1 MKKLIIILMALIAY
15 STHVFAD
22 KVSFTAS
29 APDAVVVGEQFRL
42 SYIVTTQKVKD
53 FRAPSIKGFDVLM
66 GPSRSQQSSTQIVN
80 GNVTSTSSITF
91 TYILMA
97 NNAGEYT
104 IPGASIVAD
113 GDQMVSNSVKIKVLP
128 QDQGGNSGQN
138 NSSSGSIHSSSGTS
152 VSNQDLFIMAS
163 ASKTNVY
170 EQEAFVLTYKIYTR
184 ESNLQLNNAKL
195 PDFKGFHSQE
205 IEMTTNARWT
215 PEHYQGRNYYTTVYR
230 QFVLFPQQSGKLYID
245 PAQFQMTIGKPV
257 QSDDP
262 FDAFFNGGSN
272 VIEIKKNISTPK
284 IAINVNPL
292 PTGKPADFSGGV
304 GEFNISSSINSKEL
318 KTNDAITIKLV
329 ISGTGNLKLI
339 SNPEIKFPDD
349 FEVYDPKVDNQVRL
363 TREGLT
369 GNKVIEYLA
378 IPRHAGT
385 YKIPGVSFS
394 YFDIRSKSYKTLKT
408 EDYVVNVEKGAGNAD
423 QVIANFTNKEDLK
436 VLGEDIRYIKQNEV
450 TLQPKGSFFYGSM
463 TYWLFYIIP
472 ALAFIIFF
480 IIYRKQAA
488 ENANVAKMRTK
499 KANKVA
505 TKRMKLAGK
514 LLSENK
520 KDAFYDEVL
529 KALWGYISDKLN
541 IPVSRLSKDNIEEKL
556 RNHGVNEELIKEF
569 LNALNDC
576 EFARFAPGDENQAMD
591 KVYSSSIEV
600 ISKME
605 NSRRDYVMKKILFFI
620 LLSMSLTCFGQDSL
634 SIDTRQ
640 TNGVDSIHAS
650 HTTFSSNTLED
661 ATKAEGDS
669 AYIKEDYAAAIQI
682 YEALLKNG
690 EAADVYYNLGNSY
703 YKIGEIAKAVLNYER
718 ALLLQPG
725 NGDIRANLE
734 VARAKTIDKVE
745 PVPEVFFV
753 SWIKSLTNSMSVDA
767 WATWGIVSFILLI
780 IAFYFFIFSKQIMLK
795 KIGFISGIIL
805 LIVTVCSNLFASQQ
819 KEHLVNRSEAIVMN
833 PSVTVRSTPSESGT
847 SLFILHEGRKVSVKD
862 NSMKEWKEI
871 RLEDGKVGWVPA
883 SAIEVI

>member
-15 STHVFAD
+15 STQMLAD

-29 APDAVVVGEQFRL
+29 APDAVVVGDQFRL
-42 SYIVTTQKVKD
+42 SYTVTTQKVKD

-66 GPSRSQQSSTQIVN
+66 GPSRSQQSNTQIVN

-113 GDQMVSNSVKIKVLP
+113 GDQMVSNSVRIKVLP
-128 QDQGGNSGQN
+128 QDQGDS
-138 NSSSGSIHSSSGTS
+138 NSSSSSSTHSSSGTG
-152 VSNQDLFIMAS
+152 VSNQDLFITAS

-245 PAQFQMTIGKPV
+245 PAQFQMTVGKPV

-272 VIEIKKNISTPK
+272 VIEIKKSISTPK

-292 PTGKPADFSGGV
+292 PAGKPADFSGGV
-304 GEFNISSSINSKEL
+304 GEFNISSSINNKEL

-385 YKIPGVSFS
+385 YKVPGVSFS

-408 EDYVVNVEKGAGNAD
+408 EEYVINVEKGAGNAD

-605 NSRRDYVMKKILFFI
+605 NS
-620 LLSMSLTCFGQDSL
+620 
-634 SIDTRQ
+634 
-640 TNGVDSIHAS
+640 
-650 HTTFSSNTLED
+650 
-661 ATKAEGDS
+661 
-669 AYIKEDYAAAIQI
+669 IK
-682 YEALLKNG
+682 
-690 EAADVYYNLGNSY
+690 
-703 YKIGEIAKAVLNYER
+703 
-718 ALLLQPG
+718 
-725 NGDIRANLE
+725 
-734 VARAKTIDKVE
+734 
-745 PVPEVFFV
+745 
-753 SWIKSLTNSMSVDA
+753 
-767 WATWGIVSFILLI
+767 
-780 IAFYFFIFSKQIMLK
+780 
-795 KIGFISGIIL
+795 
-805 LIVTVCSNLFASQQ
+805 
-819 KEHLVNRSEAIVMN
+819 H
-833 PSVTVRSTPSESGT
+833 
-847 SLFILHEGRKVSVKD
+847 
-862 NSMKEWKEI
+862 
-871 RLEDGKVGWVPA
+871 
-883 SAIEVI
+883 

>member
-1 MKKLIIILMALIAY
+1 MALIAY
-15 STHVFAD
+15 STQMLAD

-29 APDAVVVGEQFRL
+29 APDAVVVGDQFRL
-42 SYIVTTQKVKD
+42 SYTVTTQKVKD

-66 GPSRSQQSSTQIVN
+66 GPSRSQQSNTQIVN

-113 GDQMVSNSVKIKVLP
+113 GDQMVSNSVRIKVLP
-128 QDQGGNSGQN
+128 QDQG
-138 NSSSGSIHSSSGTS
+138 SSSSSSTHSSSGTG
-152 VSNQDLFIMAS
+152 VSNQDLFITAS

-245 PAQFQMTIGKPV
+245 PAQFQMTVGKPV

-272 VIEIKKNISTPK
+272 VIEIKKSISTPK

-292 PTGKPADFSGGV
+292 PAGKPADFSGGV
-304 GEFNISSSINSKEL
+304 GEFNISSSINNKEL

-408 EDYVVNVEKGAGNAD
+408 EEYVINVEKGAGNAD

-605 NSRRDYVMKKILFFI
+605 NS
-620 LLSMSLTCFGQDSL
+620 
-634 SIDTRQ
+634 
-640 TNGVDSIHAS
+640 
-650 HTTFSSNTLED
+650 
-661 ATKAEGDS
+661 
-669 AYIKEDYAAAIQI
+669 IK
-682 YEALLKNG
+682 
-690 EAADVYYNLGNSY
+690 
-703 YKIGEIAKAVLNYER
+703 
-718 ALLLQPG
+718 
-725 NGDIRANLE
+725 
-734 VARAKTIDKVE
+734 
-745 PVPEVFFV
+745 
-753 SWIKSLTNSMSVDA
+753 
-767 WATWGIVSFILLI
+767 
-780 IAFYFFIFSKQIMLK
+780 
-795 KIGFISGIIL
+795 
-805 LIVTVCSNLFASQQ
+805 
-819 KEHLVNRSEAIVMN
+819 H
-833 PSVTVRSTPSESGT
+833 
-847 SLFILHEGRKVSVKD
+847 
-862 NSMKEWKEI
+862 
-871 RLEDGKVGWVPA
+871 
-883 SAIEVI
+883 

>member
-15 STHVFAD
+15 STQMLAD

-29 APDAVVVGEQFRL
+29 APDAVVVGDQFRL
-42 SYIVTTQKVKD
+42 SYTVTTQKVKD

-66 GPSRSQQSSTQIVN
+66 GPSRSQQSNTQIVN

-113 GDQMVSNSVKIKVLP
+113 GDQMVSNSVRIKVLP
-128 QDQGGNSGQN
+128 QDQGDS
-138 NSSSGSIHSSSGTS
+138 NSSSSSSTHSSSGTG
-152 VSNQDLFIMAS
+152 VSNQDLFITAS

-245 PAQFQMTIGKPV
+245 PAQFQMTVGKPV

-272 VIEIKKNISTPK
+272 VIEIKKSISTPK
-284 IAINVNPL
+284 IAINVNQL
-292 PTGKPADFSGGV
+292 PAGKPADFSGGV
-304 GEFNISSSINSKEL
+304 GEFNISSSINNKEL

-408 EDYVVNVEKGAGNAD
+408 EEYVINVEKGAGNAD

-605 NSRRDYVMKKILFFI
+605 NS
-620 LLSMSLTCFGQDSL
+620 
-634 SIDTRQ
+634 
-640 TNGVDSIHAS
+640 
-650 HTTFSSNTLED
+650 
-661 ATKAEGDS
+661 
-669 AYIKEDYAAAIQI
+669 IK
-682 YEALLKNG
+682 
-690 EAADVYYNLGNSY
+690 
-703 YKIGEIAKAVLNYER
+703 
-718 ALLLQPG
+718 
-725 NGDIRANLE
+725 
-734 VARAKTIDKVE
+734 
-745 PVPEVFFV
+745 
-753 SWIKSLTNSMSVDA
+753 
-767 WATWGIVSFILLI
+767 
-780 IAFYFFIFSKQIMLK
+780 
-795 KIGFISGIIL
+795 
-805 LIVTVCSNLFASQQ
+805 
-819 KEHLVNRSEAIVMN
+819 H
-833 PSVTVRSTPSESGT
+833 
-847 SLFILHEGRKVSVKD
+847 
-862 NSMKEWKEI
+862 
-871 RLEDGKVGWVPA
+871 
-883 SAIEVI
+883 

>member
-15 STHVFAD
+15 STQMLAD

-29 APDAVVVGEQFRL
+29 APDAVVVGDQFRL
-42 SYIVTTQKVKD
+42 SYTVTTQKVKD

-66 GPSRSQQSSTQIVN
+66 GPSRSQQSNTQIVN

-113 GDQMVSNSVKIKVLP
+113 GDQMVSNSVRIKVLP
-128 QDQGGNSGQN
+128 QDQGDS
-138 NSSSGSIHSSSGTS
+138 NSSSSSSTHSSSGTG
-152 VSNQDLFIMAS
+152 VSNQDLFITAS

-245 PAQFQMTIGKPV
+245 PAQFQMTVGKPV

-272 VIEIKKNISTPK
+272 VIEIKKSISTPK

-292 PTGKPADFSGGV
+292 PAGKPADFSGGV
-304 GEFNISSSINSKEL
+304 GEFNISPSINNKEL

-408 EDYVVNVEKGAGNAD
+408 EEYVINVEKGAGNAD

-605 NSRRDYVMKKILFFI
+605 NS
-620 LLSMSLTCFGQDSL
+620 
-634 SIDTRQ
+634 
-640 TNGVDSIHAS
+640 
-650 HTTFSSNTLED
+650 
-661 ATKAEGDS
+661 
-669 AYIKEDYAAAIQI
+669 IK
-682 YEALLKNG
+682 
-690 EAADVYYNLGNSY
+690 
-703 YKIGEIAKAVLNYER
+703 
-718 ALLLQPG
+718 
-725 NGDIRANLE
+725 
-734 VARAKTIDKVE
+734 
-745 PVPEVFFV
+745 
-753 SWIKSLTNSMSVDA
+753 
-767 WATWGIVSFILLI
+767 
-780 IAFYFFIFSKQIMLK
+780 
-795 KIGFISGIIL
+795 
-805 LIVTVCSNLFASQQ
+805 
-819 KEHLVNRSEAIVMN
+819 H
-833 PSVTVRSTPSESGT
+833 
-847 SLFILHEGRKVSVKD
+847 
-862 NSMKEWKEI
+862 
-871 RLEDGKVGWVPA
+871 
-883 SAIEVI
+883 

>member
-1 MKKLIIILMALIAY
+1 MRQLIIILMTLMAY
-15 STHVFAD
+15 STQTFAD
-22 KVSFTAS
+22 KVSFVAS
-29 APDAVVVGEQFRL
+29 APDVVVVGDQFRL
-42 SYIVTTQKVKD
+42 SYTVTTQKVKD

-66 GPSRSQQSSTQIVN
+66 GPSRSEQSSTQIVN
-80 GNVTSTSSITF
+80 GSVSSTSSITF

-97 NNAGEYT
+97 NTAGEFT
-104 IPGASIVAD
+104 VPGASIVAD
-113 GDQMVSNSVKIKVLP
+113 GNQMISNSVKIKVLP
-128 QDQGGNSGQN
+128 QDQNHNSSRRN
-138 NSSSGSIHSSSGTS
+138 NDNSSSIQPSSNAS
-152 VSNQDLFIMAS
+152 VSNQDLFITAT

-215 PEHYQGRNYYTTVYR
+215 PEHYKGRNYYTTVYR
-230 QFVLFPQQSGKLYID
+230 QFVLFPQQSGKLFIE
-245 PAQFQMTIGKPV
+245 PAQFQMTVNKPV
-257 QSDDP
+257 QSADP
-262 FDAFFNGGSN
+262 FDAFFNGGNN
-272 VIEIKKNISTPK
+272 VIEIKKPITTPK

-292 PTGKPADFSGGV
+292 PAGKPTNFLGGV

-363 TREGLT
+363 TKEGLT

-394 YFDIRSKSYKTLKT
+394 YFDIRSKSYKTLNT
-408 EDYVVNVEKGAGNAD
+408 EDYVINVEKGAGNAD

-450 TLQPKGSFFYGSM
+450 TFQPKGSFFYGSM
-463 TYWLFYIIP
+463 SYWLFYIIP
-472 ALAFIIFF
+472 ALAFILFF

-505 TKRMKLAGK
+505 IKRMKLAGK

-556 RNHGVNEELIKEF
+556 RNHGVSEELIKEF

-605 NSRRDYVMKKILFFI
+605 NS
-620 LLSMSLTCFGQDSL
+620 
-634 SIDTRQ
+634 
-640 TNGVDSIHAS
+640 
-650 HTTFSSNTLED
+650 
-661 ATKAEGDS
+661 
-669 AYIKEDYAAAIQI
+669 IK
-682 YEALLKNG
+682 
-690 EAADVYYNLGNSY
+690 
-703 YKIGEIAKAVLNYER
+703 
-718 ALLLQPG
+718 
-725 NGDIRANLE
+725 
-734 VARAKTIDKVE
+734 
-745 PVPEVFFV
+745 
-753 SWIKSLTNSMSVDA
+753 
-767 WATWGIVSFILLI
+767 
-780 IAFYFFIFSKQIMLK
+780 
-795 KIGFISGIIL
+795 
-805 LIVTVCSNLFASQQ
+805 
-819 KEHLVNRSEAIVMN
+819 H
-833 PSVTVRSTPSESGT
+833 
-847 SLFILHEGRKVSVKD
+847 
-862 NSMKEWKEI
+862 
-871 RLEDGKVGWVPA
+871 
-883 SAIEVI
+883 

>member
-1 MKKLIIILMALIAY
+1 MKKLIIILIALIAY
-15 STHVFAD
+15 STQAFAD

-29 APDAVVVGEQFRL
+29 APDAVVVGDQFRL
-42 SYIVTTQKVKD
+42 SYTVTTQKVKD

-97 NNAGEYT
+97 NTAGEYT
-104 IPGASIVAD
+104 IGGASIVAD
-113 GDQMVSNSVKIKVLP
+113 GNQMVSNSVKIKVLP
-128 QDQGGNSGQN
+128 QDQNSNGGQGG
-138 NSSSGSIHSSSGTS
+138 SSAHSSSGTS
-152 VSNQDLFIMAS
+152 VSDQDLFITAT
-163 ASKTNVY
+163 ASKTNVF

-215 PEHYQGRNYYTTVYR
+215 PEHYRGRNYYTTVYR

-272 VIEIKKNISTPK
+272 VIEIKKSIATPK
-284 IAINVNPL
+284 IAINVSPL
-292 PTGKPADFSGGV
+292 PAGKPADFSGGV
-304 GEFNISSSINSKEL
+304 GEFTVSSSINSKEL

-339 SNPEIKFPDD
+339 SNPEIKFPED

-369 GNKVIEYLA
+369 GNRVIEYLA

-408 EDYVVNVEKGAGNAD
+408 EEYVENIEKAAGNAD

-463 TYWLFYIIP
+463 SYWLFYIIP

-488 ENANVAKMRTK
+488 ENANVAKVRTK

-556 RNHGVNEELIKEF
+556 RNHGVSEELIKDF

-576 EFARFAPGDENQAMD
+576 EFARFAPGDESQAMD
-591 KVYSSSIEV
+591 KVYASSIEV

-605 NSRRDYVMKKILFFI
+605 NS
-620 LLSMSLTCFGQDSL
+620 
-634 SIDTRQ
+634 
-640 TNGVDSIHAS
+640 
-650 HTTFSSNTLED
+650 
-661 ATKAEGDS
+661 
-669 AYIKEDYAAAIQI
+669 IK
-682 YEALLKNG
+682 
-690 EAADVYYNLGNSY
+690 
-703 YKIGEIAKAVLNYER
+703 
-718 ALLLQPG
+718 
-725 NGDIRANLE
+725 
-734 VARAKTIDKVE
+734 
-745 PVPEVFFV
+745 
-753 SWIKSLTNSMSVDA
+753 
-767 WATWGIVSFILLI
+767 
-780 IAFYFFIFSKQIMLK
+780 
-795 KIGFISGIIL
+795 
-805 LIVTVCSNLFASQQ
+805 
-819 KEHLVNRSEAIVMN
+819 H
-833 PSVTVRSTPSESGT
+833 
-847 SLFILHEGRKVSVKD
+847 
-862 NSMKEWKEI
+862 
-871 RLEDGKVGWVPA
+871 
-883 SAIEVI
+883 

>member
-1 MKKLIIILMALIAY
+1 MRKLIIILMTLMAY
-15 STHVFAD
+15 STQTFAD
-22 KVSFTAS
+22 KVSFVAS
-29 APDAVVVGEQFRL
+29 APDVVVVGDQFRL
-42 SYIVTTQKVKD
+42 SYTVTTQKVKD

-66 GPSRSQQSSTQIVN
+66 GPSRSEQSSTQIVN
-80 GNVTSTSSITF
+80 GSVSSTSRITF

-97 NNAGEYT
+97 NTAGEFT
-104 IPGASIVAD
+104 VPGASIVAD
-113 GDQMVSNSVKIKVLP
+113 GNQMISNSVKIKVLP
-128 QDQGGNSGQN
+128 QDQNHNSSRRN
-138 NSSSGSIHSSSGTS
+138 NDNSSSIQPSSNAS
-152 VSNQDLFIMAS
+152 VSNQDLFITAT

-215 PEHYQGRNYYTTVYR
+215 PEHYKGRNYYTTVYR
-230 QFVLFPQQSGKLYID
+230 QFVLFPQQSGKLFIE
-245 PAQFQMTIGKPV
+245 PAQFQMTVNKPV
-257 QSDDP
+257 QSADP
-262 FDAFFNGGSN
+262 FDAFFNGGNN
-272 VIEIKKNISTPK
+272 VIEIKKPITTPK

-292 PTGKPADFSGGV
+292 PAGKPTNFLGGV

-363 TREGLT
+363 TKEGLT

-394 YFDIRSKSYKTLKT
+394 YFDIRSKSYKTLNT
-408 EDYVVNVEKGAGNAD
+408 EDYVINVEKGAGNAD

-450 TLQPKGSFFYGSM
+450 TFQPKGSFFYGSM
-463 TYWLFYIIP
+463 SYWLFYIIP
-472 ALAFIIFF
+472 ALAFILFF

-505 TKRMKLAGK
+505 IKRMKLAGK

-556 RNHGVNEELIKEF
+556 RNHGVSEELIKEF

-605 NSRRDYVMKKILFFI
+605 NS
-620 LLSMSLTCFGQDSL
+620 
-634 SIDTRQ
+634 
-640 TNGVDSIHAS
+640 
-650 HTTFSSNTLED
+650 
-661 ATKAEGDS
+661 
-669 AYIKEDYAAAIQI
+669 IK
-682 YEALLKNG
+682 
-690 EAADVYYNLGNSY
+690 
-703 YKIGEIAKAVLNYER
+703 
-718 ALLLQPG
+718 
-725 NGDIRANLE
+725 
-734 VARAKTIDKVE
+734 
-745 PVPEVFFV
+745 
-753 SWIKSLTNSMSVDA
+753 
-767 WATWGIVSFILLI
+767 
-780 IAFYFFIFSKQIMLK
+780 
-795 KIGFISGIIL
+795 
-805 LIVTVCSNLFASQQ
+805 
-819 KEHLVNRSEAIVMN
+819 H
-833 PSVTVRSTPSESGT
+833 
-847 SLFILHEGRKVSVKD
+847 
-862 NSMKEWKEI
+862 
-871 RLEDGKVGWVPA
+871 
-883 SAIEVI
+883 

>member
-1 MKKLIIILMALIAY
+1 MALIAY
-15 STHVFAD
+15 STQMLAD

-29 APDAVVVGEQFRL
+29 APDAVVVGDQFRL
-42 SYIVTTQKVKD
+42 SYTITTQKVKD

-66 GPSRSQQSSTQIVN
+66 GPSRSQQSNTQIVN

-113 GDQMVSNSVKIKVLP
+113 GDQMVSNSVRIKVLP
-128 QDQGGNSGQN
+128 QDQGSS
-138 NSSSGSIHSSSGTS
+138 NSSSSSSTHSSSGTG
-152 VSNQDLFIMAS
+152 VSNQDLFITAS

-245 PAQFQMTIGKPV
+245 PAQFQMTVGKPV

-272 VIEIKKNISTPK
+272 VIEIKKSISTPK

-292 PTGKPADFSGGV
+292 PAGKPADFSGGV
-304 GEFNISSSINSKEL
+304 GEFNISSSINNKEL

-408 EDYVVNVEKGAGNAD
+408 EEYVINVEKGVGNAD

-605 NSRRDYVMKKILFFI
+605 NS
-620 LLSMSLTCFGQDSL
+620 
-634 SIDTRQ
+634 
-640 TNGVDSIHAS
+640 
-650 HTTFSSNTLED
+650 
-661 ATKAEGDS
+661 
-669 AYIKEDYAAAIQI
+669 IK
-682 YEALLKNG
+682 
-690 EAADVYYNLGNSY
+690 
-703 YKIGEIAKAVLNYER
+703 
-718 ALLLQPG
+718 
-725 NGDIRANLE
+725 
-734 VARAKTIDKVE
+734 
-745 PVPEVFFV
+745 
-753 SWIKSLTNSMSVDA
+753 
-767 WATWGIVSFILLI
+767 
-780 IAFYFFIFSKQIMLK
+780 
-795 KIGFISGIIL
+795 
-805 LIVTVCSNLFASQQ
+805 
-819 KEHLVNRSEAIVMN
+819 H
-833 PSVTVRSTPSESGT
+833 
-847 SLFILHEGRKVSVKD
+847 
-862 NSMKEWKEI
+862 
-871 RLEDGKVGWVPA
+871 
-883 SAIEVI
+883 

>member
-1 MKKLIIILMALIAY
+1 MKKLIIILIALIAY
-15 STHVFAD
+15 STQAFAD

-29 APDAVVVGEQFRL
+29 APDAVVVGDQFRL
-42 SYIVTTQKVKD
+42 SYTITTQKVKD

-97 NNAGEYT
+97 NTAGEYT
-104 IPGASIVAD
+104 IGGASIVAD
-113 GDQMVSNSVKIKVLP
+113 GNQMVSNSVKIKVLP
-128 QDQGGNSGQN
+128 QDQNSNGGQGG
-138 NSSSGSIHSSSGTS
+138 SSAHSSSGTS
-152 VSNQDLFIMAS
+152 VSDQDLFITAT
-163 ASKTNVY
+163 ASKTNVF

-215 PEHYQGRNYYTTVYR
+215 PEHYRGRNYYTTVYR

-272 VIEIKKNISTPK
+272 VIEIKRSIATPK
-284 IAINVNPL
+284 IAINVSPL
-292 PTGKPADFSGGV
+292 PAGKPADFSGGV
-304 GEFNISSSINSKEL
+304 GEFTVSSSINSKEL

-339 SNPEIKFPDD
+339 SNPEIKFPED

-369 GNKVIEYLA
+369 GNRVIEYLA

-408 EDYVVNVEKGAGNAD
+408 EEYVVNIEKGAGNAD

-450 TLQPKGSFFYGSM
+450 TFQPKGSFFYGSM
-463 TYWLFYIIP
+463 SYWLFYIIP

-488 ENANVAKMRTK
+488 ENANVAKVRTK

-556 RNHGVNEELIKEF
+556 RNHGVSEELIKDF

-605 NSRRDYVMKKILFFI
+605 NS
-620 LLSMSLTCFGQDSL
+620 
-634 SIDTRQ
+634 
-640 TNGVDSIHAS
+640 
-650 HTTFSSNTLED
+650 
-661 ATKAEGDS
+661 
-669 AYIKEDYAAAIQI
+669 IK
-682 YEALLKNG
+682 
-690 EAADVYYNLGNSY
+690 
-703 YKIGEIAKAVLNYER
+703 
-718 ALLLQPG
+718 
-725 NGDIRANLE
+725 
-734 VARAKTIDKVE
+734 
-745 PVPEVFFV
+745 
-753 SWIKSLTNSMSVDA
+753 
-767 WATWGIVSFILLI
+767 
-780 IAFYFFIFSKQIMLK
+780 
-795 KIGFISGIIL
+795 
-805 LIVTVCSNLFASQQ
+805 
-819 KEHLVNRSEAIVMN
+819 H
-833 PSVTVRSTPSESGT
+833 
-847 SLFILHEGRKVSVKD
+847 
-862 NSMKEWKEI
+862 
-871 RLEDGKVGWVPA
+871 
-883 SAIEVI
+883 

>member
-1 MKKLIIILMALIAY
+1 MRKLIIILMTLMAY
-15 STHVFAD
+15 STQTFAD
-22 KVSFTAS
+22 KVSFVAS
-29 APDAVVVGEQFRL
+29 APDVVVVGDQFRL
-42 SYIVTTQKVKD
+42 SYTVTTQKVKD
-53 FRAPSIKGFDVLM
+53 FRAPSINGFDVLM
-66 GPSRSQQSSTQIVN
+66 GPSRSEQSSTQIVN
-80 GNVTSTSSITF
+80 GSVSSTSSITF

-97 NNAGEYT
+97 NTAGEFT
-104 IPGASIVAD
+104 VPGASIVAE
-113 GDQMVSNSVKIKVLP
+113 GNQMISNSVKIKVLP
-128 QDQGGNSGQN
+128 QDQNHNSSRRN
-138 NSSSGSIHSSSGTS
+138 NDNSSSIQPSSNAS
-152 VSNQDLFIMAS
+152 VSNQDLFITAT

-215 PEHYQGRNYYTTVYR
+215 PEHYKGRNYYTTVYR
-230 QFVLFPQQSGKLYID
+230 QFVLFPQQSGKLFIE
-245 PAQFQMTIGKPV
+245 PAQFQMTVNKPV
-257 QSDDP
+257 QSADP
-262 FDAFFNGGSN
+262 FDAFFNGGNN
-272 VIEIKKNISTPK
+272 VIEIKKPITTPK

-292 PTGKPADFSGGV
+292 PAGKPTNFLGGV

-363 TREGLT
+363 TKEGLT

-394 YFDIRSKSYKTLKT
+394 YFDIRSKSYKTLNT
-408 EDYVVNVEKGAGNAD
+408 EDYVINVEKGAGNAD

-450 TLQPKGSFFYGSM
+450 TFQPKGSFFYGSM
-463 TYWLFYIIP
+463 SYWLFYIIP
-472 ALAFIIFF
+472 ALAFILFF

-505 TKRMKLAGK
+505 IKRMKLAGK

-556 RNHGVNEELIKEF
+556 RNHGVSEELIKEF

-605 NSRRDYVMKKILFFI
+605 NS
-620 LLSMSLTCFGQDSL
+620 
-634 SIDTRQ
+634 
-640 TNGVDSIHAS
+640 
-650 HTTFSSNTLED
+650 
-661 ATKAEGDS
+661 
-669 AYIKEDYAAAIQI
+669 IK
-682 YEALLKNG
+682 
-690 EAADVYYNLGNSY
+690 
-703 YKIGEIAKAVLNYER
+703 
-718 ALLLQPG
+718 
-725 NGDIRANLE
+725 
-734 VARAKTIDKVE
+734 
-745 PVPEVFFV
+745 
-753 SWIKSLTNSMSVDA
+753 
-767 WATWGIVSFILLI
+767 
-780 IAFYFFIFSKQIMLK
+780 
-795 KIGFISGIIL
+795 
-805 LIVTVCSNLFASQQ
+805 
-819 KEHLVNRSEAIVMN
+819 H
-833 PSVTVRSTPSESGT
+833 
-847 SLFILHEGRKVSVKD
+847 
-862 NSMKEWKEI
+862 
-871 RLEDGKVGWVPA
+871 
-883 SAIEVI
+883 

>member
-1 MKKLIIILMALIAY
+1 MRKLIIILMTLMAY
-15 STHVFAD
+15 STQTFAD
-22 KVSFTAS
+22 KVSFVAS
-29 APDAVVVGEQFRL
+29 APDVVVVGDQFRL
-42 SYIVTTQKVKD
+42 SYTATTQKVKD

-66 GPSRSQQSSTQIVN
+66 GPSRSEQSSTQIVN
-80 GNVTSTSSITF
+80 GSVSSTSSITF

-97 NNAGEYT
+97 NTAGEFT
-104 IPGASIVAD
+104 VPGASIVAD
-113 GDQMVSNSVKIKVLP
+113 GNQMISNSVKIKVLP
-128 QDQGGNSGQN
+128 QDQNHNSSRRN
-138 NSSSGSIHSSSGTS
+138 NDNSSSIQPSSNAS
-152 VSNQDLFIMAS
+152 VSNQDLFITAT

-215 PEHYQGRNYYTTVYR
+215 PEHYKGRNYYTTVYR
-230 QFVLFPQQSGKLYID
+230 QFVLFPQQSGKLFIE
-245 PAQFQMTIGKPV
+245 PAQFQMTVNKPV
-257 QSDDP
+257 QSADP
-262 FDAFFNGGSN
+262 FDAFFNGGNN
-272 VIEIKKNISTPK
+272 VIEIKKPITTPK

-292 PTGKPADFSGGV
+292 PAGKPTNFLGGV

-363 TREGLT
+363 TKEGLT

-394 YFDIRSKSYKTLKT
+394 YFDIRSKSYKTLNT
-408 EDYVVNVEKGAGNAD
+408 EDYVINVEKGAGNAD

-450 TLQPKGSFFYGSM
+450 TFQPKGSFFYGSM
-463 TYWLFYIIP
+463 SYWLFYIIP
-472 ALAFIIFF
+472 ALAFILFF

-505 TKRMKLAGK
+505 IKRMKLAGK

-541 IPVSRLSKDNIEEKL
+541 IPVSRLSKDNMEEKL
-556 RNHGVNEELIKEF
+556 RNHGVSEELIKEF

-605 NSRRDYVMKKILFFI
+605 NS
-620 LLSMSLTCFGQDSL
+620 
-634 SIDTRQ
+634 
-640 TNGVDSIHAS
+640 
-650 HTTFSSNTLED
+650 
-661 ATKAEGDS
+661 
-669 AYIKEDYAAAIQI
+669 IK
-682 YEALLKNG
+682 
-690 EAADVYYNLGNSY
+690 
-703 YKIGEIAKAVLNYER
+703 
-718 ALLLQPG
+718 
-725 NGDIRANLE
+725 
-734 VARAKTIDKVE
+734 
-745 PVPEVFFV
+745 
-753 SWIKSLTNSMSVDA
+753 
-767 WATWGIVSFILLI
+767 
-780 IAFYFFIFSKQIMLK
+780 
-795 KIGFISGIIL
+795 
-805 LIVTVCSNLFASQQ
+805 
-819 KEHLVNRSEAIVMN
+819 H
-833 PSVTVRSTPSESGT
+833 
-847 SLFILHEGRKVSVKD
+847 
-862 NSMKEWKEI
+862 
-871 RLEDGKVGWVPA
+871 
-883 SAIEVI
+883 

>member
-1 MKKLIIILMALIAY
+1 MALIAY
-15 STHVFAD
+15 STQMLAD

-29 APDAVVVGEQFRL
+29 APDAVVVGDQFRL
-42 SYIVTTQKVKD
+42 SYTVTTQKVKD

-66 GPSRSQQSSTQIVN
+66 GPSRSQQSNTQIVN

-113 GDQMVSNSVKIKVLP
+113 GDQMVSNSVRIKVLP
-128 QDQGGNSGQN
+128 QDQGDS
-138 NSSSGSIHSSSGTS
+138 NSSSSSSTHSSSGTG
-152 VSNQDLFIMAS
+152 VSNQDLFITAS

-245 PAQFQMTIGKPV
+245 PAQFQMTVGKPV

-272 VIEIKKNISTPK
+272 VIEIKKSISTPK

-292 PTGKPADFSGGV
+292 PAGKPADFSGGV
-304 GEFNISSSINSKEL
+304 GEFNISSSINNKEL

-408 EDYVVNVEKGAGNAD
+408 EEYVINVEKGVGNAD

-605 NSRRDYVMKKILFFI
+605 NS
-620 LLSMSLTCFGQDSL
+620 
-634 SIDTRQ
+634 
-640 TNGVDSIHAS
+640 
-650 HTTFSSNTLED
+650 
-661 ATKAEGDS
+661 
-669 AYIKEDYAAAIQI
+669 IK
-682 YEALLKNG
+682 
-690 EAADVYYNLGNSY
+690 
-703 YKIGEIAKAVLNYER
+703 
-718 ALLLQPG
+718 
-725 NGDIRANLE
+725 
-734 VARAKTIDKVE
+734 
-745 PVPEVFFV
+745 
-753 SWIKSLTNSMSVDA
+753 
-767 WATWGIVSFILLI
+767 
-780 IAFYFFIFSKQIMLK
+780 
-795 KIGFISGIIL
+795 
-805 LIVTVCSNLFASQQ
+805 
-819 KEHLVNRSEAIVMN
+819 H
-833 PSVTVRSTPSESGT
+833 
-847 SLFILHEGRKVSVKD
+847 
-862 NSMKEWKEI
+862 
-871 RLEDGKVGWVPA
+871 
-883 SAIEVI
+883 

>member
-1 MKKLIIILMALIAY
+1 MRKLIIILMTLMAY
-15 STHVFAD
+15 STQTFAD
-22 KVSFTAS
+22 KVSFVAS
-29 APDAVVVGEQFRL
+29 APDVVVVGDQFRL
-42 SYIVTTQKVKD
+42 SYTVTTQKVKD

-66 GPSRSQQSSTQIVN
+66 GPSRSEQSSTQIVN
-80 GNVTSTSSITF
+80 GSVSSTSSITF

-97 NNAGEYT
+97 NTAGEFT
-104 IPGASIVAD
+104 VPGASIVAD
-113 GDQMVSNSVKIKVLP
+113 GNQMISNSVKIKVLP
-128 QDQGGNSGQN
+128 QDQNHNSSRRN
-138 NSSSGSIHSSSGTS
+138 NDNSSSIQPSSNAS
-152 VSNQDLFIMAS
+152 VSNQDLFITAT

-215 PEHYQGRNYYTTVYR
+215 PEHYKGRNYYTTVYR
-230 QFVLFPQQSGKLYID
+230 QFVLFPQQSGKLFIE
-245 PAQFQMTIGKPV
+245 PAQFQMTVNKPV
-257 QSDDP
+257 QSADP
-262 FDAFFNGGSN
+262 FDAFFNGGNN
-272 VIEIKKNISTPK
+272 VIEIKKPITTPK

-292 PTGKPADFSGGV
+292 PAGKPTNFLGGV

-363 TREGLT
+363 TKEGLT

-394 YFDIRSKSYKTLKT
+394 YFDIRSKSYKTLNT
-408 EDYVVNVEKGAGNAD
+408 EDYVINVEKGAGNAD

-450 TLQPKGSFFYGSM
+450 TFQPKGSFFYGSM
-463 TYWLFYIIP
+463 SYWLFYIIP
-472 ALAFIIFF
+472 ALAFILFF

-488 ENANVAKMRTK
+488 GNANVAKMRTK

-505 TKRMKLAGK
+505 IKRMKLAGK

-556 RNHGVNEELIKEF
+556 RNHGVSEELIKEF

-605 NSRRDYVMKKILFFI
+605 NS
-620 LLSMSLTCFGQDSL
+620 
-634 SIDTRQ
+634 
-640 TNGVDSIHAS
+640 
-650 HTTFSSNTLED
+650 
-661 ATKAEGDS
+661 
-669 AYIKEDYAAAIQI
+669 IK
-682 YEALLKNG
+682 
-690 EAADVYYNLGNSY
+690 
-703 YKIGEIAKAVLNYER
+703 
-718 ALLLQPG
+718 
-725 NGDIRANLE
+725 
-734 VARAKTIDKVE
+734 
-745 PVPEVFFV
+745 
-753 SWIKSLTNSMSVDA
+753 
-767 WATWGIVSFILLI
+767 
-780 IAFYFFIFSKQIMLK
+780 
-795 KIGFISGIIL
+795 
-805 LIVTVCSNLFASQQ
+805 
-819 KEHLVNRSEAIVMN
+819 H
-833 PSVTVRSTPSESGT
+833 
-847 SLFILHEGRKVSVKD
+847 
-862 NSMKEWKEI
+862 
-871 RLEDGKVGWVPA
+871 
-883 SAIEVI
+883 

>member
-1 MKKLIIILMALIAY
+1 M
-15 STHVFAD
+15 
-22 KVSFTAS
+22 SFTAS
-29 APDAVVVGEQFRL
+29 APDAVVVGDQFRL
-42 SYIVTTQKVKD
+42 SYTVTTQKVKD

-97 NNAGEYT
+97 NTAGEYT
-104 IPGASIVAD
+104 IGGASIVAD
-113 GDQMVSNSVKIKVLP
+113 GNQMVSNSVKIKVLP
-128 QDQGGNSGQN
+128 QDQNSNGGQGG
-138 NSSSGSIHSSSGTS
+138 SSAHSSSGTS
-152 VSNQDLFIMAS
+152 VSDQDLFITAT
-163 ASKTNVY
+163 ASKTNVF

-215 PEHYQGRNYYTTVYR
+215 PEHYRGRNYYTTVYR

-272 VIEIKKNISTPK
+272 VIEIKKSIATPK
-284 IAINVNPL
+284 IAINVSPL
-292 PTGKPADFSGGV
+292 PAGKPADFSGGV
-304 GEFNISSSINSKEL
+304 GEFTVSSSINSKEL

-339 SNPEIKFPDD
+339 SNPEIKFPED

-369 GNKVIEYLA
+369 GNRVIEYLA

-408 EDYVVNVEKGAGNAD
+408 EEYVVNIEKGAGNAD

-463 TYWLFYIIP
+463 SYWLFYIIP

-488 ENANVAKMRTK
+488 ENANVAKVRTK

-556 RNHGVNEELIKEF
+556 RNHGVSEELIKDF

-576 EFARFAPGDENQAMD
+576 EFARFAPGDESQAMD
-591 KVYSSSIEV
+591 KVYASSIEV

-605 NSRRDYVMKKILFFI
+605 NS
-620 LLSMSLTCFGQDSL
+620 
-634 SIDTRQ
+634 
-640 TNGVDSIHAS
+640 
-650 HTTFSSNTLED
+650 
-661 ATKAEGDS
+661 
-669 AYIKEDYAAAIQI
+669 IK
-682 YEALLKNG
+682 
-690 EAADVYYNLGNSY
+690 
-703 YKIGEIAKAVLNYER
+703 
-718 ALLLQPG
+718 
-725 NGDIRANLE
+725 
-734 VARAKTIDKVE
+734 
-745 PVPEVFFV
+745 
-753 SWIKSLTNSMSVDA
+753 
-767 WATWGIVSFILLI
+767 
-780 IAFYFFIFSKQIMLK
+780 
-795 KIGFISGIIL
+795 
-805 LIVTVCSNLFASQQ
+805 
-819 KEHLVNRSEAIVMN
+819 H
-833 PSVTVRSTPSESGT
+833 
-847 SLFILHEGRKVSVKD
+847 
-862 NSMKEWKEI
+862 
-871 RLEDGKVGWVPA
+871 
-883 SAIEVI
+883 

>member
-1 MKKLIIILMALIAY
+1 MKKLIIILIALIAY
-15 STHVFAD
+15 STQAFAD

-29 APDAVVVGEQFRL
+29 APDAVVVGDQFRL
-42 SYIVTTQKVKD
+42 SYTVTTQKVKD

-97 NNAGEYT
+97 NTAGEYT
-104 IPGASIVAD
+104 IGGASIVAD
-113 GDQMVSNSVKIKVLP
+113 GNQMVSNSVKIKVLP
-128 QDQGGNSGQN
+128 QDQNSNGGQGG
-138 NSSSGSIHSSSGTS
+138 SSAHSSSGTS
-152 VSNQDLFIMAS
+152 VSDQDLFITAT
-163 ASKTNVY
+163 ASKTNVF

-215 PEHYQGRNYYTTVYR
+215 PEHYRGRNYYTTIYR

-272 VIEIKKNISTPK
+272 VIEIKKSIATPK
-284 IAINVNPL
+284 IAINVSPL
-292 PTGKPADFSGGV
+292 PAGKPADFSGGV
-304 GEFNISSSINSKEL
+304 GEFTVSSSINSKEL

-339 SNPEIKFPDD
+339 FNPEIKFPED

-369 GNKVIEYLA
+369 GNRVIEYLA

-408 EDYVVNVEKGAGNAD
+408 EEYVVNIEKGAGNAD

-463 TYWLFYIIP
+463 SYWLFYIIP

-488 ENANVAKMRTK
+488 ENANVAKVRTK

-556 RNHGVNEELIKEF
+556 RNHGVSEELIKDF
-569 LNALNDC
+569 LKALNDC
-576 EFARFAPGDENQAMD
+576 EFARFAPGDESQAMD
-591 KVYSSSIEV
+591 KVYASSIEV

-605 NSRRDYVMKKILFFI
+605 NS
-620 LLSMSLTCFGQDSL
+620 
-634 SIDTRQ
+634 
-640 TNGVDSIHAS
+640 
-650 HTTFSSNTLED
+650 
-661 ATKAEGDS
+661 
-669 AYIKEDYAAAIQI
+669 IK
-682 YEALLKNG
+682 
-690 EAADVYYNLGNSY
+690 
-703 YKIGEIAKAVLNYER
+703 
-718 ALLLQPG
+718 
-725 NGDIRANLE
+725 
-734 VARAKTIDKVE
+734 
-745 PVPEVFFV
+745 
-753 SWIKSLTNSMSVDA
+753 
-767 WATWGIVSFILLI
+767 
-780 IAFYFFIFSKQIMLK
+780 
-795 KIGFISGIIL
+795 
-805 LIVTVCSNLFASQQ
+805 
-819 KEHLVNRSEAIVMN
+819 H
-833 PSVTVRSTPSESGT
+833 
-847 SLFILHEGRKVSVKD
+847 
-862 NSMKEWKEI
+862 
-871 RLEDGKVGWVPA
+871 
-883 SAIEVI
+883 

>member
-1 MKKLIIILMALIAY
+1 MRKLIIILMTLMAY
-15 STHVFAD
+15 STQTFAD
-22 KVSFTAS
+22 KVSFVAS
-29 APDAVVVGEQFRL
+29 APDVVVVGDQFRL
-42 SYIVTTQKVKD
+42 SYTVTTQKVKD

-66 GPSRSQQSSTQIVN
+66 GPSRSEQSSTQIVN
-80 GNVTSTSSITF
+80 GSVSSTSSITF

-97 NNAGEYT
+97 NTAGEFT
-104 IPGASIVAD
+104 VPGASIVAE
-113 GDQMVSNSVKIKVLP
+113 GNQMISNSVKIKVLP
-128 QDQGGNSGQN
+128 QDQNHNSSRRN
-138 NSSSGSIHSSSGTS
+138 NDNSSSIQPSSNAS
-152 VSNQDLFIMAS
+152 VSNQDLFITAT

-215 PEHYQGRNYYTTVYR
+215 PEHYKGRNYYTTVYR
-230 QFVLFPQQSGKLYID
+230 QFVLFPQQSGKLFIE
-245 PAQFQMTIGKPV
+245 PAQFQMTVNKPV
-257 QSDDP
+257 QSADP
-262 FDAFFNGGSN
+262 FDAFFNGGNN
-272 VIEIKKNISTPK
+272 VIEIKKPITTPK

-292 PTGKPADFSGGV
+292 PAGKPTNFLGGV

-363 TREGLT
+363 TKEGLT

-394 YFDIRSKSYKTLKT
+394 YFDIRSKSYKTLNT
-408 EDYVVNVEKGAGNAD
+408 EDYVINVEKGAGNAD

-450 TLQPKGSFFYGSM
+450 TFQPKGSFFYGSM
-463 TYWLFYIIP
+463 SYWLFYIIP
-472 ALAFIIFF
+472 ALAFILFF

-488 ENANVAKMRTK
+488 ENGNVAKMRTK

-505 TKRMKLAGK
+505 IKRMKLAGK

-556 RNHGVNEELIKEF
+556 RNHGVSEELIKEF

-605 NSRRDYVMKKILFFI
+605 NS
-620 LLSMSLTCFGQDSL
+620 
-634 SIDTRQ
+634 
-640 TNGVDSIHAS
+640 
-650 HTTFSSNTLED
+650 
-661 ATKAEGDS
+661 
-669 AYIKEDYAAAIQI
+669 IK
-682 YEALLKNG
+682 
-690 EAADVYYNLGNSY
+690 
-703 YKIGEIAKAVLNYER
+703 
-718 ALLLQPG
+718 
-725 NGDIRANLE
+725 
-734 VARAKTIDKVE
+734 
-745 PVPEVFFV
+745 
-753 SWIKSLTNSMSVDA
+753 
-767 WATWGIVSFILLI
+767 
-780 IAFYFFIFSKQIMLK
+780 
-795 KIGFISGIIL
+795 
-805 LIVTVCSNLFASQQ
+805 
-819 KEHLVNRSEAIVMN
+819 H
-833 PSVTVRSTPSESGT
+833 
-847 SLFILHEGRKVSVKD
+847 
-862 NSMKEWKEI
+862 
-871 RLEDGKVGWVPA
+871 
-883 SAIEVI
+883 

>member
-1 MKKLIIILMALIAY
+1 MKKLIIILIALIAY
-15 STHVFAD
+15 STQAFAD

-29 APDAVVVGEQFRL
+29 APDAVVVGDQFRL
-42 SYIVTTQKVKD
+42 SYTVTTQKVKD

-97 NNAGEYT
+97 NTAGEYT
-104 IPGASIVAD
+104 IGGASIVAD
-113 GDQMVSNSVKIKVLP
+113 GNQMVSNSVKIKVLP
-128 QDQGGNSGQN
+128 QDQNSNGGQGG
-138 NSSSGSIHSSSGTS
+138 SSAHSSSGTS
-152 VSNQDLFIMAS
+152 VSDQDLFITAT
-163 ASKTNVY
+163 ASKTNVF

-215 PEHYQGRNYYTTVYR
+215 PEHYRGRNYYTTVYR

-272 VIEIKKNISTPK
+272 VIEIKKSIATPK
-284 IAINVNPL
+284 IAINVSPL
-292 PTGKPADFSGGV
+292 PAGKPADFSGGV
-304 GEFNISSSINSKEL
+304 GEFTVSSSINSKEL

-339 SNPEIKFPDD
+339 SNPEIKFPED

-369 GNKVIEYLA
+369 GNRVIEYLA

-408 EDYVVNVEKGAGNAD
+408 EEYVVNIEKGAGNAD

-436 VLGEDIRYIKQNEV
+436 VLGKDIRYIKQNEV
-450 TLQPKGSFFYGSM
+450 TFQPKGSFFYGSM
-463 TYWLFYIIP
+463 SYWLFYIIP

-488 ENANVAKMRTK
+488 ENANVAKVRTK

-556 RNHGVNEELIKEF
+556 RNHGVSEELIKDF

-605 NSRRDYVMKKILFFI
+605 NS
-620 LLSMSLTCFGQDSL
+620 
-634 SIDTRQ
+634 
-640 TNGVDSIHAS
+640 
-650 HTTFSSNTLED
+650 
-661 ATKAEGDS
+661 
-669 AYIKEDYAAAIQI
+669 IK
-682 YEALLKNG
+682 
-690 EAADVYYNLGNSY
+690 
-703 YKIGEIAKAVLNYER
+703 
-718 ALLLQPG
+718 
-725 NGDIRANLE
+725 
-734 VARAKTIDKVE
+734 
-745 PVPEVFFV
+745 
-753 SWIKSLTNSMSVDA
+753 
-767 WATWGIVSFILLI
+767 
-780 IAFYFFIFSKQIMLK
+780 
-795 KIGFISGIIL
+795 
-805 LIVTVCSNLFASQQ
+805 
-819 KEHLVNRSEAIVMN
+819 H
-833 PSVTVRSTPSESGT
+833 
-847 SLFILHEGRKVSVKD
+847 
-862 NSMKEWKEI
+862 
-871 RLEDGKVGWVPA
+871 
-883 SAIEVI
+883 

>member
-15 STHVFAD
+15 STQMLAD

-29 APDAVVVGEQFRL
+29 APDAVVVGDQFRL
-42 SYIVTTQKVKD
+42 SYTVTTQKVKD

-66 GPSRSQQSSTQIVN
+66 GPSRSQQSNTQIVN

-104 IPGASIVAD
+104 IPGASIIAD

-128 QDQGGNSGQN
+128 QDQGSS
-138 NSSSGSIHSSSGTS
+138 NSSSSSSTHSSSGTG
-152 VSNQDLFIMAS
+152 VSNQDLFITAS

-245 PAQFQMTIGKPV
+245 PAQFQMTVGKPV

-272 VIEIKKNISTPK
+272 VIEIKKSISTPK

-292 PTGKPADFSGGV
+292 PAGKPADFSGGV
-304 GEFNISSSINSKEL
+304 GEFNISSSINNKEL

-408 EDYVVNVEKGAGNAD
+408 EEYAINVEKGAGNAD

-605 NSRRDYVMKKILFFI
+605 NS
-620 LLSMSLTCFGQDSL
+620 
-634 SIDTRQ
+634 
-640 TNGVDSIHAS
+640 
-650 HTTFSSNTLED
+650 
-661 ATKAEGDS
+661 
-669 AYIKEDYAAAIQI
+669 IK
-682 YEALLKNG
+682 
-690 EAADVYYNLGNSY
+690 
-703 YKIGEIAKAVLNYER
+703 
-718 ALLLQPG
+718 
-725 NGDIRANLE
+725 
-734 VARAKTIDKVE
+734 
-745 PVPEVFFV
+745 
-753 SWIKSLTNSMSVDA
+753 
-767 WATWGIVSFILLI
+767 
-780 IAFYFFIFSKQIMLK
+780 
-795 KIGFISGIIL
+795 
-805 LIVTVCSNLFASQQ
+805 
-819 KEHLVNRSEAIVMN
+819 H
-833 PSVTVRSTPSESGT
+833 
-847 SLFILHEGRKVSVKD
+847 
-862 NSMKEWKEI
+862 
-871 RLEDGKVGWVPA
+871 
-883 SAIEVI
+883 

>member
-1 MKKLIIILMALIAY
+1 MRKLIIILMTLMAY
-15 STHVFAD
+15 STQTFAD
-22 KVSFTAS
+22 KVSFVAS
-29 APDAVVVGEQFRL
+29 APDVVVVGDQFRL
-42 SYIVTTQKVKD
+42 SYTVTTQKVKD

-66 GPSRSQQSSTQIVN
+66 GPSRSEQSSTQIVN
-80 GNVTSTSSITF
+80 GSVSSTSSITF

-97 NNAGEYT
+97 NTAGEFT
-104 IPGASIVAD
+104 VPGASIVAE
-113 GDQMVSNSVKIKVLP
+113 GNQMISNSVKIKVLP
-128 QDQGGNSGQN
+128 QDQNHNSSRRN
-138 NSSSGSIHSSSGTS
+138 NDNSSSIQPSSNAS
-152 VSNQDLFIMAS
+152 VSSQDLFITAT

-215 PEHYQGRNYYTTVYR
+215 PEHYKGRNYYTTVYR
-230 QFVLFPQQSGKLYID
+230 QFVLFPQQSGKLFIE
-245 PAQFQMTIGKPV
+245 PAQFQMTVNKPV
-257 QSDDP
+257 QSADP
-262 FDAFFNGGSN
+262 FDAFFNGGNN
-272 VIEIKKNISTPK
+272 VIEIKKPITTPK

-292 PTGKPADFSGGV
+292 PAGKPTNFLGGV

-363 TREGLT
+363 TKEGLT

-394 YFDIRSKSYKTLKT
+394 YFDIRSKSYKTLNT
-408 EDYVVNVEKGAGNAD
+408 EDYVINVEKGAGNAD

-450 TLQPKGSFFYGSM
+450 TFQPKGSFFYGSM
-463 TYWLFYIIP
+463 SYWLFYIIP
-472 ALAFIIFF
+472 ALAFILFF

-505 TKRMKLAGK
+505 IKRMKLAGK

-556 RNHGVNEELIKEF
+556 RNHGVSEELIKEF

-605 NSRRDYVMKKILFFI
+605 NS
-620 LLSMSLTCFGQDSL
+620 
-634 SIDTRQ
+634 
-640 TNGVDSIHAS
+640 
-650 HTTFSSNTLED
+650 
-661 ATKAEGDS
+661 
-669 AYIKEDYAAAIQI
+669 IK
-682 YEALLKNG
+682 
-690 EAADVYYNLGNSY
+690 
-703 YKIGEIAKAVLNYER
+703 
-718 ALLLQPG
+718 
-725 NGDIRANLE
+725 
-734 VARAKTIDKVE
+734 
-745 PVPEVFFV
+745 
-753 SWIKSLTNSMSVDA
+753 
-767 WATWGIVSFILLI
+767 
-780 IAFYFFIFSKQIMLK
+780 
-795 KIGFISGIIL
+795 
-805 LIVTVCSNLFASQQ
+805 
-819 KEHLVNRSEAIVMN
+819 H
-833 PSVTVRSTPSESGT
+833 
-847 SLFILHEGRKVSVKD
+847 
-862 NSMKEWKEI
+862 
-871 RLEDGKVGWVPA
+871 
-883 SAIEVI
+883 

>member
-1 MKKLIIILMALIAY
+1 MRKLIIILMTLMAY
-15 STHVFAD
+15 STQTFAD
-22 KVSFTAS
+22 KVSFVAS
-29 APDAVVVGEQFRL
+29 APDVVVVGDQFRL
-42 SYIVTTQKVKD
+42 SYTVTTQKVKD

-66 GPSRSQQSSTQIVN
+66 GPSRSEQSSTQIVN
-80 GNVTSTSSITF
+80 GSVSSTSSITF

-97 NNAGEYT
+97 NTAGEFT
-104 IPGASIVAD
+104 VPGASIVAD
-113 GDQMVSNSVKIKVLP
+113 GNQMISNSVKIKVLP
-128 QDQGGNSGQN
+128 QDQNHNSSRRN
-138 NSSSGSIHSSSGTS
+138 NDNSSSIQPSSNAS
-152 VSNQDLFIMAS
+152 VSNQDLFITAT

-215 PEHYQGRNYYTTVYR
+215 PEHYKGRNYYTTVYR
-230 QFVLFPQQSGKLYID
+230 QFVLFPQQSGKLFIE
-245 PAQFQMTIGKPV
+245 PAQFQMTVNKPV
-257 QSDDP
+257 QSADP
-262 FDAFFNGGSN
+262 FDAFFNGGNN
-272 VIEIKKNISTPK
+272 VIEIKKPITTPK

-292 PTGKPADFSGGV
+292 PAGKPTNFLGGV

-363 TREGLT
+363 TKEGLT

-394 YFDIRSKSYKTLKT
+394 YFDIRSKSYKTLNT
-408 EDYVVNVEKGAGNAD
+408 EDYVINVEKGAGNAD

-450 TLQPKGSFFYGSM
+450 TFQPKGSFFYGSM
-463 TYWLFYIIP
+463 SYWLFYIIP
-472 ALAFIIFF
+472 ALAFILFF

-505 TKRMKLAGK
+505 IKRMKLAGK

-556 RNHGVNEELIKEF
+556 RNHGVSEELIKEF
-569 LNALNDC
+569 LNALNDG

-605 NSRRDYVMKKILFFI
+605 NS
-620 LLSMSLTCFGQDSL
+620 
-634 SIDTRQ
+634 
-640 TNGVDSIHAS
+640 
-650 HTTFSSNTLED
+650 
-661 ATKAEGDS
+661 
-669 AYIKEDYAAAIQI
+669 IK
-682 YEALLKNG
+682 
-690 EAADVYYNLGNSY
+690 
-703 YKIGEIAKAVLNYER
+703 
-718 ALLLQPG
+718 
-725 NGDIRANLE
+725 
-734 VARAKTIDKVE
+734 
-745 PVPEVFFV
+745 
-753 SWIKSLTNSMSVDA
+753 
-767 WATWGIVSFILLI
+767 
-780 IAFYFFIFSKQIMLK
+780 
-795 KIGFISGIIL
+795 
-805 LIVTVCSNLFASQQ
+805 
-819 KEHLVNRSEAIVMN
+819 H
-833 PSVTVRSTPSESGT
+833 
-847 SLFILHEGRKVSVKD
+847 
-862 NSMKEWKEI
+862 
-871 RLEDGKVGWVPA
+871 
-883 SAIEVI
+883 

>member
-15 STHVFAD
+15 STQMLAD

-29 APDAVVVGEQFRL
+29 APDAVVVGDQFRL
-42 SYIVTTQKVKD
+42 SYTVTTQKVKD

-66 GPSRSQQSSTQIVN
+66 GPSRSQQSNTQIVN

-113 GDQMVSNSVKIKVLP
+113 GDQMVSNSVRIKVLP
-128 QDQGGNSGQN
+128 QDQGDS
-138 NSSSGSIHSSSGTS
+138 NSSSSSSTHSSSGTG
-152 VSNQDLFIMAS
+152 VSNQDLFITAS

-205 IEMTTNARWT
+205 IEMTTNARWP

-245 PAQFQMTIGKPV
+245 PAQFQMTVGKPV

-272 VIEIKKNISTPK
+272 VIEIKKSISTPK

-292 PTGKPADFSGGV
+292 PAGKPADFSGGV
-304 GEFNISSSINSKEL
+304 GEFNISSSINNKEL

-408 EDYVVNVEKGAGNAD
+408 EEYVINVEKGAGNAD

-605 NSRRDYVMKKILFFI
+605 NS
-620 LLSMSLTCFGQDSL
+620 
-634 SIDTRQ
+634 
-640 TNGVDSIHAS
+640 
-650 HTTFSSNTLED
+650 
-661 ATKAEGDS
+661 
-669 AYIKEDYAAAIQI
+669 IK
-682 YEALLKNG
+682 
-690 EAADVYYNLGNSY
+690 
-703 YKIGEIAKAVLNYER
+703 
-718 ALLLQPG
+718 
-725 NGDIRANLE
+725 
-734 VARAKTIDKVE
+734 
-745 PVPEVFFV
+745 
-753 SWIKSLTNSMSVDA
+753 
-767 WATWGIVSFILLI
+767 
-780 IAFYFFIFSKQIMLK
+780 
-795 KIGFISGIIL
+795 
-805 LIVTVCSNLFASQQ
+805 
-819 KEHLVNRSEAIVMN
+819 H
-833 PSVTVRSTPSESGT
+833 
-847 SLFILHEGRKVSVKD
+847 
-862 NSMKEWKEI
+862 
-871 RLEDGKVGWVPA
+871 
-883 SAIEVI
+883 

>member
-1 MKKLIIILMALIAY
+1 MTLMAY
-15 STHVFAD
+15 STQTFAD
-22 KVSFTAS
+22 KVSFVAS
-29 APDAVVVGEQFRL
+29 APDVVVVGDQFRL
-42 SYIVTTQKVKD
+42 SYTVTTQKVKD

-66 GPSRSQQSSTQIVN
+66 GPSRSDQSSTQIVN
-80 GNVTSTSSITF
+80 GSVSSTSSITF

-97 NNAGEYT
+97 NTAGEFT
-104 IPGASIVAD
+104 VPGASIVAD
-113 GDQMVSNSVKIKVLP
+113 GNQMISNSVKIKVLP
-128 QDQGGNSGQN
+128 QDQNHNSSRRN
-138 NSSSGSIHSSSGTS
+138 NDNSSSIQPSSNAS
-152 VSNQDLFIMAS
+152 VSNQDLFITAT

-215 PEHYQGRNYYTTVYR
+215 PEHYKGRNYYTTVYR
-230 QFVLFPQQSGKLYID
+230 QFVLFPQQSGKLFIE
-245 PAQFQMTIGKPV
+245 PAQFQMTVNKPV
-257 QSDDP
+257 QSADP
-262 FDAFFNGGSN
+262 FDAFFNGGNN
-272 VIEIKKNISTPK
+272 VIEIKKPITTPK

-292 PTGKPADFSGGV
+292 PAGKPTNFLGGV

-363 TREGLT
+363 TKEGLT

-394 YFDIRSKSYKTLKT
+394 YFDIRSKSYKTLNT
-408 EDYVVNVEKGAGNAD
+408 EDYVINVEKGAGNAD

-450 TLQPKGSFFYGSM
+450 TFQPKGSFFYGSM
-463 TYWLFYIIP
+463 SYWLFYIIP
-472 ALAFIIFF
+472 ALAFILFF

-505 TKRMKLAGK
+505 IKRMKLAGK

-556 RNHGVNEELIKEF
+556 RNHGVSEELIKEF

-605 NSRRDYVMKKILFFI
+605 NS
-620 LLSMSLTCFGQDSL
+620 
-634 SIDTRQ
+634 
-640 TNGVDSIHAS
+640 
-650 HTTFSSNTLED
+650 
-661 ATKAEGDS
+661 
-669 AYIKEDYAAAIQI
+669 IK
-682 YEALLKNG
+682 
-690 EAADVYYNLGNSY
+690 
-703 YKIGEIAKAVLNYER
+703 
-718 ALLLQPG
+718 
-725 NGDIRANLE
+725 
-734 VARAKTIDKVE
+734 
-745 PVPEVFFV
+745 
-753 SWIKSLTNSMSVDA
+753 
-767 WATWGIVSFILLI
+767 
-780 IAFYFFIFSKQIMLK
+780 
-795 KIGFISGIIL
+795 
-805 LIVTVCSNLFASQQ
+805 
-819 KEHLVNRSEAIVMN
+819 H
-833 PSVTVRSTPSESGT
+833 
-847 SLFILHEGRKVSVKD
+847 
-862 NSMKEWKEI
+862 
-871 RLEDGKVGWVPA
+871 
-883 SAIEVI
+883 